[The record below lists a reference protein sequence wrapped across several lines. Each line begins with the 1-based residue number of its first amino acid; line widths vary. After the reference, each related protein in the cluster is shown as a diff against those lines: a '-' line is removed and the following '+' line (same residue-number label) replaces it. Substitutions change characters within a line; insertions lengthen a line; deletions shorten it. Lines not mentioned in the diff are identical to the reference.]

1 LSDRILQCSF
11 VWVVPIAIAVSSTL
25 TIGSIPRWVMPVA
38 TIRRLATD
46 VALLY
51 YWGRGYMRKW

>member
-1 LSDRILQCSF
+1 MSDLTSQFTF
-11 VWVVPIAIAVSSTL
+11 VGLVLTGIAVAATL
-25 TIGSIPRWVMPVA
+25 TIGSIAMWVTPVA

>member
-1 LSDRILQCSF
+1 MSGLTSQPTF
-11 VWVVPIAIAVSSTL
+11 VGLVPTAIAVAATL
-25 TIGSIPRWVMPVA
+25 TIGAIALWVIPV
-38 TIRRLATD
+38 TITRRLATD

>member
-1 LSDRILQCSF
+1 LSDRILQCSS
-11 VWVVPIAIAVSSTL
+11 VWVVPTAIAVAFTL
-25 TIGSIPRWVMPVA
+25 TIGSIPLWFMPVA